1 MSSKI
6 EIQKKCEWCGIIF
19 TARKTTTTYCSH
31 RCANLAYKERQR
43 SKRVA
48 DFKKELSI
56 KELNKPIEDLKGKE
70 FFSPTQAATLLGIS
84 RATMY
89 RYMADGVIRVLQF
102 NGKTLIRRRDID
114 TLFDNSSAYRKRLPN
129 QKSPI
134 TEFYTTAEIK
144 EKYSVA
150 ESWIFVVAKK
160 QNIPRTLNRGKTYWS
175 KKHVDKYFAKQAPDP
190 AITEWYSV
198 QDIIDRFGMTL
209 SAIYTLAS
217 STAIPKRKEGKM
229 VYYSKKHFDI
239 AKGIAQPDEPQ
250 YYTVAEAMVRFN
262 MTRDQIYHY
271 VKDYNIPK
279 VREGKYTK
287 ISKPDLDKLF
297 EAPKIE

>member
-1 MSSKI
+1 MLDAKP
-6 EIQKKCEWCGIIF
+6 
-19 TARKTTTTYCSH
+19 YD
-31 RCANLAYKERQR
+31 
-43 SKRVA
+43 KRVP
-48 DFKKELSI
+48 K
-56 KELNKPIEDLKGKE
+56 
-70 FFSPTQAATLLGIS
+70 
-84 RATMY
+84 
-89 RYMADGVIRVLQF
+89 
-102 NGKTLIRRRDID
+102 
-114 TLFDNSSAYRKRLPN
+114 

-134 TEFYTTAEIK
+134 TEFYTTEEIK
-144 EKYSVA
+144 KIFGVN
-150 ESWIFVVAKK
+150 ESWIYKVA
-160 QNIPRTLNRGKTYWS
+160 NRHSIPKTLNRGKTYWS

-190 AITEWYSV
+190 AIIEWYSV

-239 AKGIAQPDEPQ
+239 AKGVAEPDEPQ
-250 YYTVAEAMVRFN
+250 YYTVAEAMERYN

-297 EAPKIE
+297 EAPKIK